1 MDNNHKGTREEIE
14 QLIKELKTSAKPIE
28 KQLCSCAFVSWHSR
42 HNFDFLLDAI
52 QTENYDWIK
61 EAIPLVISG
70 IFLMEETCQAKL
82 TSVYPYIEKI
92 KSYYEGRDLPHLR
105 STYFDMMK
113 QISQE
118 MFMCGR
124 NA

>member
-14 QLIKELKTSAKPIE
+14 FLIKELRVSTKPIK

-42 HNFDFLLDAI
+42 HNFDFLQDAI
-52 QTENYDWIK
+52 IAENYDWIS
-61 EAIPLVISG
+61 EAIPLTVAG
-70 IFLMEETCQAKL
+70 IFHLEETCHAKL
-82 TSVYPYIEKI
+82 TSIYPYIEKI
-92 KSYYEGRDLPHLR
+92 KGYYESKNLPYLK
-105 STYFDMMK
+105 STYSDMMK